1 MEPRTAPG
9 NFIAV
14 GSICGK
20 QILWRGQEAMAET
33 LKTEEWDQRA
43 GIRVVERPATYG
55 APTAPSI

>member
-1 MEPRTAPG
+1 
-9 NFIAV
+9 
-14 GSICGK
+14 
-20 QILWRGQEAMAET
+20 LWRGQEAMAET